1 MANIW
6 QKLFGGSKKAQSGY
20 PGGASFHLGG
30 QVMIYP
36 DKKDLYIKK
45 GYLFNDIVYSI
56 VGLITNKVKVPE
68 WGAYTVEDEKAY
80 NAYLA
85 AGRMMST
92 KNYSQFGEGE
102 MAEISKDYKGL
113 MALRSKALKPYTGN
127 ARLTEL
133 LKYPNENQTW
143 SDLMEETAGFK
154 LITGDKYKLADLAIG
169 GLNKGLPLSIDNLPS
184 QHMIIRAS
192 NTIPMRELSYE
203 LQMGAIIPYTREQ
216 ILHEKYYNP
225 DWDAT
230 GKQLYGL
237 SPIQAAWRRVQRS
250 NEGVTQGLAQFQNG
264 GADSILTPDSSDM
277 DYIRFLSTLTKE
289 QLGAQKE
296 TIEAIING
304 GSKRAGSIG
313 ILNSPWKHTRIR
325 LSPADLDLITSEQW
339 DMRMLCNVWGV
350 PSQLMNDPENK
361 IQANASAGERALT
374 TRCALPLLISERES
388 LNRKMHTHW
397 GLKGSNVI
405 IDFDMTVFSEL
416 EETKASQVTWL
427 KDAWWFTPNQKLQI
441 MGEPVSDNENMDKYY
456 VPSGLVSIDDLN
468 IQSQDL
474 ARGLDDLNN
483 EGLNDYNR

>member
-6 QKLFGGSKKAQSGY
+6 QKIAGLFTKASPGT
-20 PGGASFHLGG
+20 PGGASLYLGG

-45 GYLFNDIVYSI
+45 GYLYNDIVYSI
-56 VGLITNKVKVPE
+56 IGLITNKVRVPE

-80 NAYLA
+80 SDYLA
-85 AGRMMST
+85 MCRTMST
-92 KNYSQFGEGE
+92 KNYSQFGE
-102 MAEISKDYKGL
+102 AEATEIGKDYKTVMGL
-113 MALRSKALKPYTGN
+113 RLKALKPYTAN

-143 SDLMEETAGFK
+143 SDLQEETAGFK
-154 LITGDKYKLADLAIG
+154 LITGDKYKLAELAVG
-169 GLNKGLPLSIDNLPS
+169 GLNKGLPLSIDNMPS
-184 QHMIIRAS
+184 QHMIIKAS
-192 NTIPMRELSYE
+192 NTIPMRELGYE

-230 GKQLYGL
+230 GRQLYGL
-237 SPIQAAWRRVQRS
+237 APIQAAWRRIQRS

-264 GADSILTPDSSDM
+264 GADSILTPDSSDTE
-277 DYIRFLSTLTKE
+277 YIRYLNTLTKE

-304 GSKRAGSIG
+304 GSRRAGSIG

-374 TRCALPLLISERES
+374 TRCALPLLISERDS
-388 LNRKMHTHW
+388 LNRKFQTDW
-397 GLKGSNVI
+397 GLKGKNVVV
-405 IDFDMTVFSEL
+405 DFDMTVFTEL

-427 KDAWWFTPNQKLQI
+427 KEAYWFTPNQKLQI
-441 MGEPVSDNENMDKYY
+441 MGEPISDNPNMDKYY
-456 VPSGLVSIDDLN
+456 LPSNLVTIDDLN
-468 IQSQDL
+468 VSSQDMDADMTRL
-474 ARGLDDLNN
+474 QE
-483 EGLNDYNR
+483 EGLL